1 MTTQQTARCPICAA
15 AAVVRRPERLRDSDS
30 IGVLG
35 CSSCGHA
42 FLDSFGH
49 ITDAYFDR
57 GRFLANKP
65 FAETIDD
72 RLRHY
77 AEETEERAH
86 RIAPRIVNKRVLDFG
101 CGAGALME
109 RIAPLCKRVAGVEP
123 TEPFRKRLIERGF
136 DVQRDV
142 GEIAGP
148 FDVVLAFH
156 VLEHLPDPVEGLRG
170 LAALTAPGGL
180 IYVEVPNLN
189 DALLTLYRC
198 DAASR
203 FLFFSDHLQYF
214 TRHSLGLC
222 VAKAGLAAHVITGH
236 NRFGLANH
244 VYWLSR
250 GRPQGHTV
258 WRFLETPG
266 LASEYNRALAAAD
279 LSDSLV
285 AEIAVSDAN

>member
-1 MTTQQTARCPICAA
+1 MTEQKNERCPICGERS
-15 AAVVRRPERLRDSDS
+15 VIRRPEKLRDSDA

-35 CSSCGHA
+35 CTRCGHA
-42 FLDSFGH
+42 FLDSFAH

-72 RLRHY
+72 RIRHY
-77 AEETEERAH
+77 AEETEERAR
-86 RIAPRIVNKRVLDFG
+86 RIGPCIANKRVLDFG

-109 RIAPLCKRVAGVEP
+109 RIAPLCKRVVGVEP
-123 TEPFRKRLIERGF
+123 TEPFRAHIAACGF
-136 DVQRDV
+136 EVHRDV
-142 GEIAGP
+142 STVDGP

-156 VLEHLPDPVEGLRG
+156 VLEHLPDPIDGLRR

-180 IYVEVPNLN
+180 VYVEVPNLN
-189 DALLTLYRC
+189 DALLALYRC
-198 DAASR
+198 AAASR
-203 FLFFSDHLQYF
+203 FLFFQDHLQYF

-222 VAKAGLAAHVITGH
+222 IAKAGLPAHVISGH

-244 VYWLSR
+244 LYWLSR
-250 GRPQGHTV
+250 GEPQGHTI
-258 WRFLETPG
+258 WRFLETPE
-266 LASEYNRALAAAD
+266 LASEYKRALAAAD

-285 AEIAVSDAN
+285 AEITVPHS